1 MGFLDDI
8 EPLKQTALAELKV
21 APDLAALEQ
30 TKGAWIGPNGKFTA
44 LMKQL
49 GTLSKE
55 EKPAAGKLINAA
67 KVELEAALGA
77 RREELELKAALPKE
91 PADFTLPGRR
101 RALGKLHPLTQVT
114 DDIVRAFRKIGFAV
128 ADGPEIEDEY
138 HCFDALNTP
147 ADHPARDSQDTFYL
161 AGQIP
166 KSKTEANEAHK
177 ESSLPSLSSVK
188 PFLLRTHTS
197 SVQIRVM
204 EKQPPPVRIIV
215 PGRVY
220 RRDNAD
226 ATHNPTFHQIEGLY
240 VDKNVT
246 VGDLKGTV
254 EFVFRELMGS
264 DVKIRF
270 RPHYFSYTEPS
281 YEIDFTNALVKKMG
295 KDWLEIAGCGMVHPQ
310 VFENVGYDPEVWTG
324 WAFGFGIER
333 IAMLRYGINDIRL
346 FYENDVRFL
355 KQF

>member
-1 MGFLDDI
+1 MPVLDEI
-8 EPLKQTALAELKV
+8 EPLKLTALAELKA

-49 GTLSKE
+49 GTLPKE
-55 EKPAAGKLINAA
+55 QKPAAGKLINAA
-67 KVELEAALGA
+67 KVELEAALVS
-77 RREELELKAALPKE
+77 RREELELAAALPKE
-91 PADFTLPGRR
+91 PTDFTLPGRR

-114 DDIVRAFRKIGFAV
+114 EDIVRAFRKIGFAV

-161 AGQIP
+161 GVGQASRLSQTSERNLEAGATP
-166 KSKTEANEAHK
+166 A
-177 ESSLPSLSSVK
+177 L
-188 PFLLRTHTS
+188 LLRTHTS

-204 EKQPPPVRIIV
+204 EKQSPPVRIIV

-240 VDKNVT
+240 VDKDVT

-254 EFVFRELMGS
+254 EFVFRELMGG

-295 KDWLEIAGCGMVHPQ
+295 KDWLEIAGCGMVHPR
-310 VFENVGYDPEVWTG
+310 VFETVGYDPGVWTG

>member
-1 MGFLDDI
+1 MEI
-8 EPLKQTALAELKV
+8 ESLKQAALAELN
-21 APDLAALEQ
+21 AAQDLKALEQ
-30 TKGAWIGPNGKFTA
+30 AKVDYLGSHGKFTA
-44 LMKQL
+44 LLKSL
-49 GTLSKE
+49 GNLPKE
-55 EKPAAGKLINAA
+55 ERPAAGKLINVA
-67 KVELEAALGA
+67 KVELEAALA
-77 RREELELKAALPKE
+77 SRREELELKAAMPKQ
-91 PADFTLPGRR
+91 ATDFTLPGRR
-101 RALGKLHPLTQVT
+101 RTVGKLHPLTQVT
-114 DDIVRAFRKIGFAV
+114 EDIVRAFRKIGFVV
-128 ADGPEIEDEY
+128 ADGPEVEDEWY
-138 HCFDALNTP
+138 CFDALNTP
-147 ADHPARDSQDTFYL
+147 ADHPARDTQDTFYIEGGGNT
-161 AGQIP
+161 AKRQ
-166 KSKTEANEAHK
+166 
-177 ESSLPSLSSVK
+177 
-188 PFLLRTHTS
+188 LLRTHTS

-204 EKQPPPVRIIV
+204 EKQPPPIRIIA

-226 ATHNPTFHQIEGLY
+226 ATHNPTFQQVEGLY
-240 VDKNVT
+240 VDKGVT
-246 VGDLKGTV
+246 AGDLKGTV
-254 EFVFRELMGS
+254 EFVFKELMGE

-310 VFENVGYDPEVWTG
+310 VFETVGYDPEVWTG

>member
-1 MGFLDDI
+1 MAFLDQI
-8 EPLKQTALAELKV
+8 EPLTQAARADLKA

-30 TKGAWIGPNGKFTA
+30 AKGRWIGTQGQFTT

-49 GTLSKE
+49 GALPKE
-55 EKPAAGKLINAA
+55 EKPAAGKAINAA
-67 KVELEAALGA
+67 KLELEAALAA
-77 RREELELKAALPKE
+77 RRGELELLASLPAE
-91 PADFTLPGRR
+91 PTDFTLPGRR
-101 RALGKLHPLTQVT
+101 RVLGKLHPLTQAT
-114 DDIVRAFRKIGFAV
+114 
-128 ADGPEIEDEY
+128 EDM
-138 HCFDALNTP
+138 
-147 ADHPARDSQDTFYL
+147 FYL
-161 AGQIP
+161 SGQASSPSPGGSETATAG
-166 KSKTEANEAHK
+166 K
-177 ESSLPSLSSVK
+177 LPAPL
-188 PFLLRTHTS
+188 LLRTHTS

-204 EKQPPPVRIIV
+204 KSQPPPVRIIV

-240 VDKNVT
+240 VDKGVT

-254 EFVFRELMGS
+254 EFVFKELMGE

-281 YEIDFTNALVKKMG
+281 YEIDFTNALVKRMG
-295 KDWLEIAGCGMVHPQ
+295 KDWLEIAGCGMVHPA

-355 KQF
+355 RQF

>member
-1 MGFLDDI
+1 MPLLDDI
-8 EPLKQTALAELKV
+8 EPLKLNAIAELTA

-30 TKGAWIGPNGKFTA
+30 TKGAWLGASGRFTA

-55 EKPAAGKLINAA
+55 EKPAAGKLINLA
-67 KVELEAALGA
+67 KVEIESALA
-77 RREELELKAALPKE
+77 SRREQLELAAALPAE
-91 PADFTLPGRR
+91 PTDFTLPGRR
-101 RALGKLHPLTQVT
+101 RPLGKLHPLTQVT
-114 DDIVRAFRKIGFAV
+114 EDIVRAFRKLGFAV
-128 ADGPEIEDEY
+128 AEGPEIEDEY

-147 ADHPARDSQDTFYL
+147 ADHPARDAQDTFYVSPVPGG
-161 AGQIP
+161 ADGQ
-166 KSKTEANEAHK
+166 
-177 ESSLPSLSSVK
+177 SS
-188 PFLLRTHTS
+188 LLRTHTS

-204 EKQPPPVRIIV
+204 KSQPPPVRILV

-240 VDKNVT
+240 VDRNVT

-254 EFVFRELMGS
+254 EFVFKELMGS

-281 YEIDFTNALVKKMG
+281 FEIDFTSALVKKMG

-310 VFENVGYDPEVWTG
+310 VFENVGYDPEVWSG

-346 FYENDVRFL
+346 FYENDGRFL

>member
-1 MGFLDDI
+1 MSLLTDI
-8 EPLKQTALAELKV
+8 EPLKQTALAELQA
-21 APDLAALEQ
+21 APDLAALDHA
-30 TKGAWIGPNGKFTA
+30 KGAWIGPHGKFTA

-55 EKPAAGKLINAA
+55 DRPAAGKLINAA
-67 KVELEAALGA
+67 KVELEVALAA

-91 PADFTLPGRR
+91 PTDFTLPGRR
-101 RALGKLHPLTQVT
+101 RVLGKLHPLTQVT
-114 DDIVRAFRKIGFAV
+114 EDIVRAFRKIGFAV
-128 ADGPEIEDEY
+128 ADGPEVEDEY

-147 ADHPARDSQDTFYL
+147 ADHPARDAQDTFYL
-161 AGQIP
+161 A
-166 KSKTEANEAHK
+166 
-177 ESSLPSLSSVK
+177 SSGADSDSRITDHASRDSR
-188 PFLLRTHTS
+188 LLRTHTS

-204 EKQPPPVRIIV
+204 KSQPPPVRIIV

-240 VDKNVT
+240 VDKGVT

-254 EFVFRELMGS
+254 EFVFREIMGS

-310 VFENVGYDPEVWTG
+310 VFENIGYDPEVWTG

>member
-1 MGFLDDI
+1 MSLLNEI
-8 EPLKQTALAELKV
+8 EPLKQAALNELK
-21 APDLAALEQ
+21 AAGDLAALEQ
-30 TKGAWIGPNGKFTA
+30 TKGAWIGPHGKFTA

-67 KVELEAALGA
+67 KVALEAALA
-77 RREELELKAALPKE
+77 ERRSELELAAALPKE
-91 PADFTLPGRR
+91 PADFSAPGRR

-114 DDIVRAFRKIGFAV
+114 EDIVRAFRKLGFAV

-138 HCFDALNTP
+138 YCFDALNTP
-147 ADHPARDSQDTFYL
+147 ADHPARDAQDTFYL
-161 AGQIP
+161 ASPSPAGAGEGGAAAP
-166 KSKTEANEAHK
+166 G
-177 ESSLPSLSSVK
+177 ESRGEK

-204 EKQPPPVRIIV
+204 KSQPPPVRIIV

-226 ATHNPTFHQIEGLY
+226 ATHNPTFQQIEGLY

-246 VGDLKGTV
+246 VSDLKGTV
-254 EFVFRELMGS
+254 EFVFKELLGEET
-264 DVKIRF
+264 KIRF

-281 YEIDFTNALVKKMG
+281 FEIDFSNALVKKLG

-310 VFENVGYDPEVWTG
+310 VFENVGYDPEIWTG

-333 IAMLRYGINDIRL
+333 IAMIRYGINDIRL

>member
-1 MGFLDDI
+1 MSFLNEI
-8 EPLKQTALAELKV
+8 EPLKQTALAELTA

-44 LMKQL
+44 LMKQM

-55 EKPAAGKLINAA
+55 EKPAAGKLINAT
-67 KVELEAALGA
+67 KVELEAALVA
-77 RREELELKAALPKE
+77 RREELEMKAALPKE
-91 PADFTLPGRR
+91 PTDFTLPGRR

-161 AGQIP
+161 NTND
-166 KSKTEANEAHK
+166 KR
-177 ESSLPSLSSVK
+177 
-188 PFLLRTHTS
+188 LLRTHTS

-204 EKQPPPVRIIV
+204 EKQAPPVRIIV

-310 VFENVGYDPEVWTG
+310 VFETVGYDAKEWTG

>member
-1 MGFLDDI
+1 MLLDEI
-8 EPLKQTALAELKV
+8 APLKESGLAELRA

-30 TKGAWIGPNGKFTA
+30 AKGSYLGPQGKFTA
-44 LMKQL
+44 LMKQMGSL
-49 GTLSKE
+49 AKE
-55 EKPAAGKLINAA
+55 DRPAAGKLINQA
-67 KVELEAALGA
+67 KAELETALTE
-77 RREELELKAALPKE
+77 RRTELELKAALPKE
-91 PADFTLPGRR
+91 PTDFTLPGRR
-101 RALGKLHPLTQVT
+101 RKLGKLHPLTQVT
-114 DDIVRAFRKIGFAV
+114 EDIVRSFRKIGFVV

-147 ADHPARDSQDTFYL
+147 ADHPARDSQDTFYIGTK
-161 AGQIP
+161 AGDASP
-166 KSKTEANEAHK
+166 TPHSALRTPH
-177 ESSLPSLSSVK
+177 
-188 PFLLRTHTS
+188 FLLRTHTS

-204 EKQPPPVRIIV
+204 EKQPPPIRIIV

-226 ATHNPTFHQIEGLY
+226 ATHNPTFQQIEGLY

-254 EFVFRELMGS
+254 EFVFKELLGNE
-264 DVKIRF
+264 VKLRF

-281 YEIDFTNALVKKMG
+281 FEIDFSSPMVRKMG
-295 KDWLEIAGCGMVHPQ
+295 KEWLELAGCGMVHPK

-333 IAMLRYGINDIRL
+333 IAMLRYEINDIRL

>member
-1 MGFLDDI
+1 MSFLDQV
-8 EPLKQTALAELKV
+8 EPLKQSALAELQA

-30 TKGAWIGPNGKFTA
+30 ARVSYLGSNGKFTA

-49 GTLSKE
+49 GTLPKE
-55 EKPAAGKLINAA
+55 EKPAAGKAVNGA
-67 KVELEAALGA
+67 KVALEAALVE
-77 RREELELKAALPKE
+77 RRGELELKAALPQE
-91 PADFTLPGRR
+91 PTDFTLPGRR
-101 RALGKLHPLTQVT
+101 RVLGKLHPLTQVT
-114 DDIVRAFRKIGFAV
+114 EDIVRSFRKIGFVV
-128 ADGPEIEDEY
+128 ADGPEVEDEY

-147 ADHPARDSQDTFYL
+147 ADHPARDTQDTFYL
-161 AGQIP
+161 A
-166 KSKTEANEAHK
+166 SA
-177 ESSLPSLSSVK
+177 ESGAQPSTPNPQPST
-188 PFLLRTHTS
+188 LLRTHTS

-204 EKQPPPVRIIV
+204 KKQQPPVRIIV

-226 ATHNPTFHQIEGLY
+226 ATHNPTFHQVEGLY
-240 VDKNVT
+240 VDRNVT

-254 EFVFRELMGS
+254 EFVFKELMGEETR
-264 DVKIRF
+264 IRF

-281 YEIDFTNALVKKMG
+281 FEIDFSSALTRKMG
-295 KDWLEIAGCGMVHPQ
+295 KEWLEIAGCGMVHPQ

-333 IAMLRYGINDIRL
+333 IAMIRYGINDIRL

-355 KQF
+355 RQF

>member
-1 MGFLDDI
+1 MSSFRNEI
-8 EPLKQTALAELKV
+8 EPLKLAALAELKA
-21 APDLAALEQ
+21 APDLAALEHA
-30 TKGAWIGPNGKFTA
+30 KGDWIGAHGKFTA

-49 GTLSKE
+49 GSLPKE
-55 EKPAAGKLINAA
+55 DRPAAGKLINQA
-67 KVELEAALGA
+67 KSELEAALA
-77 RREELELKAALPKE
+77 SRREELELKAALPKE
-91 PADFTLPGRR
+91 PTDFTLPGRR

-114 DDIVRAFRKIGFAV
+114 DDIVRSFRKIGFVV

-147 ADHPARDSQDTFYL
+147 ADHPARDTQDTFYL
-161 AGQIP
+161 ARLDGSQ
-166 KSKTEANEAHK
+166 
-177 ESSLPSLSSVK
+177 PSTINHQL
-188 PFLLRTHTS
+188 LLRTHTS

-204 EKQPPPVRIIV
+204 EKQPPPVRIVV

-226 ATHNPTFHQIEGLY
+226 ATHNSTFQQIEGLY
-240 VDKNVT
+240 VDKGVT

-254 EFVFRELMGS
+254 EFVFKELLGS

-281 YEIDFTNALVKKMG
+281 FEIDFSNSLTRKMG
-295 KDWLEIAGCGMVHPQ
+295 KEWLEIAGCGMVHPQ

-333 IAMLRYGINDIRL
+333 IAMIRYGINDIRL
-346 FYENDVRFL
+346 FYENDLRFL
-355 KQF
+355 RQF